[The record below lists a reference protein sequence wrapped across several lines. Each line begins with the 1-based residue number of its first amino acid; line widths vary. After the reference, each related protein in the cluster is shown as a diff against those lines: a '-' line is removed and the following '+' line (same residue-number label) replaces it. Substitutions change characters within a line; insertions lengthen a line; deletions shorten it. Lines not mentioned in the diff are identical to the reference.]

1 MGFGSGGTCRPSPRH
16 LPCRVSFCLCLLYL
30 FLVLR
35 FPARI
40 AAGRGDGTAPPC
52 RAAKIPI
59 TGGNVPLGTRTGR
72 PSASPEARV
81 LWGRAQ
87 GCLPHPPPHT
97 SPPPWGS
104 RGSGLPAP
112 CSSSPAVMSPLWS
125 PGCWVAAQRAPRAP
139 SRVASGDVG
148 TPGLAGAGSA
158 LPAKLRCVGTRSLS
172 PGFFRDFG

>member
-16 LPCRVSFCLCLLYL
+16 LPCRASFCLCLLYL

-72 PSASPEARV
+72 PGASPRARA

-87 GCLPHPPPHT
+87 GCLPHPPPRP

-104 RGSGLPAP
+104 GGVRSPSPMFVIACSNEPIVEPRVLACSTASPTCAVAGGIRG
-112 CSSSPAVMSPLWS
+112 
-125 PGCWVAAQRAPRAP
+125 R
-139 SRVASGDVG
+139 GD
-148 TPGLAGAGSA
+148 TGAGWCR
-158 LPAKLRCVGTRSLS
+158 LCPAS
-172 PGFFRDFG
+172 